1 MKVKQIMYLILPCK
15 VIEIIEH
22 SLPSQIS
29 IDGDPFEFSTREPR
43 GKKSN
48 FEVTQY
54 KSKDE
59 VDKAY
64 EMEEHQ
70 QAIYQEQLPV
80 KQHALALQ
88 Q

>member
-1 MKVKQIMYLILPCK
+1 MSPYHLLFYVLMRNQALIIHVGTPLLC
-15 VIEIIEH
+15 ETSE
-22 SLPSQIS
+22 S
-29 IDGDPFEFSTREPR
+29 STREPR

-80 KQHALALQ
+80 KQRALILRQ
-88 Q
+88 

>member
-1 MKVKQIMYLILPCK
+1 MRCLPR
-15 VIEIIEH
+15 EITFDEVNE
-22 SLPSQIS
+22 P
-29 IDGDPFEFSTREPR
+29 STREPR

-80 KQHALALQ
+80 KQHALTLQ